1 MELDFMLENHELVS
15 KTRSTIL
22 ELRSMFPINLEY
34 FGLAVLNLI
43 NILVY
48 LFIGNPG

>member
-34 FGLAVLNLI
+34 FGLGVLNQI
-43 NILVY
+43 NIY
-48 LFIGNPG
+48 LFIENPG

>member
-34 FGLAVLNLI
+34 FGLAVLNQI
-43 NILVY
+43 NIY
-48 LFIGNPG
+48 LFIENPG